1 MRRPVTNIMLLVICY
16 LWCHIQS
23 TSGGKCAGQWAIH
36 ACAGGN
42 GKRSDIDDLVRA
54 TNLGTDGEIS
64 ETGLQEARGDERGGG
79 GGREGDEFR
88 GHREGDDLRSELSEG
103 RQLLEDKQLLDIVNR
118 GHPPRSP
125 TPLESALSRLRSLL
139 RTTELDV
146 DRREEEEKPEQWQE
160 EELPRHRSTDRNSRY
175 NIKDSLTML
184 RRILDDIEG
193 RFDSQPVSNSERKTR
208 GYADDVGNDSYS
220 LQKRSADQ

>member
-42 GKRSDIDDLVRA
+42 GKRSDIDDLVRP
-54 TNLGTDGEIS
+54 TDLGTDEERPDI
-64 ETGLQEARGDERGGG
+64 GLQEARGGERGEGG
-79 GGREGDEFR
+79 GGREGDGYR
-88 GHREGDDLRSELSEG
+88 GDRDNDDLRSELSEG

-118 GHPPRSP
+118 RPRPP
-125 TPLESALSRLRSLL
+125 TPLESALGRLRSLL
-139 RTTELDV
+139 RTTDFDV
-146 DRREEEEKPEQWQE
+146 DRREEEMKPAQWQE
-160 EELPRHRSTDRNSRY
+160 EETPRRKNTDKNSRY

-184 RRILDDIEG
+184 RSILDDIEG
-193 RFDSQPVSNSERKTR
+193 RLDSQPVSISERKTR
-208 GYADDVGNDSYS
+208 GYADDVENDSYS
-220 LQKRSADQ
+220 LQKRSGDQ

>member
-54 TNLGTDGEIS
+54 TDLGIDEERS
-64 ETGLQEARGDERGGG
+64 DTGLQEARGGERGGG
-79 GGREGDEFR
+79 GRGRDGDGFR
-88 GHREGDDLRSELSEG
+88 GDREGDDLSEG

-118 GHPPRSP
+118 GHPPRPP
-125 TPLESALSRLRSLL
+125 TPLESALGRLRSLL

-160 EELPRHRSTDRNSRY
+160 EEPPRHRNTDRNSRY

-193 RFDSQPVSNSERKTR
+193 RFDSHPVSISERKTR
-208 GYADDVGNDSYS
+208 GYADDVENDSYS
-220 LQKRSADQ
+220 LQKRSGDQ